1 MKTKW
6 IGLGAVVLIAGAI
19 IGFKTHLSPEAEA
32 ANVAQPPRVLLV
44 AELSEANNAGDSCAE
59 IIHLVRAARDWGI
72 AVQELD
78 AGSKSGLLTRYHV
91 LIIPTVLML
100 LSSTG
105 ASRHP
110 SAVFQRSSFRARH
123 CRFCGFAWFF
133 GRLYRARS
141 RPGNSAQI
149 RDCCFADS
157 HGSAPAGV
165 DTSAI
170 GNSKIISPGITG
182 AFGTGLMLSLII
194 GPCGT
199 PILASVL
206 SYAAYEQSAIY
217 SGLLLFAYGIGN
229 GLPLMLAG
237 TASGTFLNRL
247 DSSRF
252 RNWIDPGVGGLLI
265 LLGFYLLWR
274 A

>member
-1 MKTKW
+1 
-6 IGLGAVVLIAGAI
+6 
-19 IGFKTHLSPEAEA
+19 
-32 ANVAQPPRVLLV
+32 
-44 AELSEANNAGDSCAE
+44 
-59 IIHLVRAARDWGI
+59 
-72 AVQELD
+72 
-78 AGSKSGLLTRYHV
+78 
-91 LIIPTVLML
+91 
-100 LSSTG
+100 
-105 ASRHP
+105 
-110 SAVFQRSSFRARH
+110 
-123 CRFCGFAWFF
+123 
-133 GRLYRARS
+133 
-141 RPGNSAQI
+141 
-149 RDCCFADS
+149 
-157 HGSAPAGV
+157 
-165 DTSAI
+165 
-170 GNSKIISPGITG
+170 
-182 AFGTGLMLSLII
+182 MLSLII

-247 DSSRF
+247 ESSRF